1 MALTIVALAASAS
14 AQTVSP
20 GPEAVTVSVYRNP
33 DRSSDTAIEL
43 DNLNG
48 FALVTETRRIAIPA
62 GDGVLRF
69 EGVASGI
76 LPESAIVSG
85 LPEGL
90 IEKNQDANL
99 LSPASLLGANT
110 GRRVHIRRTVR
121 KTGKTTETDAV
132 IRSGPDGAVVL
143 QTAAGFEAL
152 QCTGL
157 PEGIVYDGLPSDL
170 SAKPTLSV
178 RTHSPRAAEVTV
190 TLSYLAAN
198 FDWQAN
204 YVATIADDG
213 AHLDLFGWVTMA
225 SADDTS
231 LVRAQALAV
240 AGHVNRE
247 GGAEP
252 IETADPEVRLQ
263 CWPSGTTTS
272 DLDSGFAPPVVSP
285 PPMMEEDSQNIVV
298 TAQRRDKGMLAMAA
312 PVSVIA
318 KQEDLGDLKLY
329 RIPVPVT
336 VAAHSQKQVGL
347 LDKHSV
353 PITILYRSTIP
364 WGGDPQTPRLT
375 LRARNRT
382 DTGLGLPLPAG
393 PIAVYGP
400 SGDRSLLLGEGSV
413 ADKAIGEEVEI
424 EVADASNL
432 NVRSTDIGP
441 KKGRIARRKLT
452 VANANP
458 WPVKFEARF
467 DNYNTLSGFS
477 GKVAKKD
484 GRWVWTTTV
493 PANAEA
499 TLSYTE
505 ADER

>member
-85 LPEGL
+85 LPEGV

-213 AHLDLFGWVTMA
+213 AHVDLFGWVTMA

-252 IETADPEVRLQ
+252 IEPADPEVRLQ
-263 CWPSGTTTS
+263 CWPSGTTTR
-272 DLDSGFAPPVVSP
+272 DLDSGIRA
-285 PPMMEEDSQNIVV
+285 
-298 TAQRRDKGMLAMAA
+298 TATSAASGPDDGSRFPEHRRYRAKG
-312 PVSVIA
+312 
-318 KQEDLGDLKLY
+318 D
-329 RIPVPVT
+329 
-336 VAAHSQKQVGL
+336 AHG
-347 LDKHSV
+347 
-353 PITILYRSTIP
+353 
-364 WGGDPQTPRLT
+364 
-375 LRARNRT
+375 
-382 DTGLGLPLPAG
+382 
-393 PIAVYGP
+393 
-400 SGDRSLLLGEGSV
+400 
-413 ADKAIGEEVEI
+413 
-424 EVADASNL
+424 
-432 NVRSTDIGP
+432 
-441 KKGRIARRKLT
+441 
-452 VANANP
+452 
-458 WPVKFEARF
+458 
-467 DNYNTLSGFS
+467 
-477 GKVAKKD
+477 D
-484 GRWVWTTTV
+484 GR
-493 PANAEA
+493 A
-499 TLSYTE
+499 LSPSSPNRKIS
-505 ADER
+505 AI